1 MNRRQRRDLKFHQRR
16 ISVENREERIQRLL
30 EKIDPTIRKNKL
42 EEQKK
47 QLEDRLMD
55 AQSNFESQT
64 RLTERHKQ
72 ALKTAKNDDGKI
84 RKEID
89 LERAEAALGQTE
101 DFLELVVEQ
110 LEETDEKL
118 EELKKAGTTKKG
130 KS

>member
-1 MNRRQRRDLKFHQRR
+1 MNRRQRRDLKFRKGQLA
-16 ISVENREERIQRLL
+16 VENREERIQRLL
-30 EKIDPTIRKNKL
+30 EKIDPTVRKNKL

-64 RLTERHKQ
+64 RLTDRHR
-72 ALKTAKNDDGKI
+72 TAVQGSKGDVRL

-101 DFLELVVEQ
+101 DFLELVIEQ
-110 LEETDEKL
+110 LEETGEKL
-118 EELKKAGTTKKG
+118 EELKTAGTKK
-130 KS
+130 KAKK

>member
-1 MNRRQRRDLKFHQRR
+1 M
-16 ISVENREERIQRLL
+16 ENREERIQRLL